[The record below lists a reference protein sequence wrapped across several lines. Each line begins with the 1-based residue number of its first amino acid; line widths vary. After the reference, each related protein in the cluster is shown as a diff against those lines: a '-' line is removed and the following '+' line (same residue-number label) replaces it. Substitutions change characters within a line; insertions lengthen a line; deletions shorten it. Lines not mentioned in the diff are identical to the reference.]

1 MAPFDTAT
9 VRYNALNNVYSFLT
23 DTIRALDSNGRVWSG
38 PFSTSVNFIAMVV
51 SDAGLASADPE
62 WWNSSI
68 LGCILIGLQP
78 RGCWQ
83 VMQRTVQWGEDSLAN
98 VFGVNCA
105 KPALYAYFACS
116 IRNRLEV
123 WDSTAWTSPTEGSQE
138 GAQWR
143 SVGNSHLKR
152 PTKLLD
158 GSRGG
163 PGFICNLLCPREDG
177 TFSIVEQARM
187 QFLSV
192 ILVAAGLM
200 APENL
205 LYLKQVMRDDFE
217 ISDRVGVVFFPLLIG
232 VAFGQFLSLTFS
244 LVSLYAVFRRNLF
257 HHSAPYV
264 IQLCSVLSWA
274 VGSICLLMLG
284 GNPRVKI
291 VDTAIPPYI
300 EVLIKA
306 AQIDTATAKSGNGR
320 NDNTE
325 NEKAIKGDVEAPWQ
339 NNIRLEFGSI
349 HGSVYIPSRGHCN
362 LPVDVVRTICRWDLE
377 LQRPLRWKLGFVWSC
392 LFLLI
397 SILLQIAGAQ
407 IATIGS
413 ESMAVALLMVTA
425 LARGRGVSGPEEWLI
440 PQWRMRRGANYG
452 AVLVGRMVSR

>member
-1 MAPFDTAT
+1 MAPFNTPT
-9 VRYNALNNVYSFLT
+9 VRSDTLKNVYSSLADST
-23 DTIRALDSNGRVWSG
+23 AALDDNGKIWSG
-38 PFSTSVNFIAMVV
+38 PISTTSVDLIAMVV

-68 LGCILIGLQP
+68 WGCILIGLQP
-78 RGCWQ
+78 RGGWQ

-163 PGFICNLLCPREDG
+163 QGFICNLLCPREGG
-177 TFSIVEQARM
+177 TFTIAEQARM

-232 VAFGQFLSLTFS
+232 VAFGQLLSLGLS
-244 LVSLYAVFRRNLF
+244 LVSLYAIFRRNLF

-284 GNPRVKI
+284 GI
-291 VDTAIPPYI
+291 
-300 EVLIKA
+300 
-306 AQIDTATAKSGNGR
+306 
-320 NDNTE
+320 
-325 NEKAIKGDVEAPWQ
+325 
-339 NNIRLEFGSI
+339 
-349 HGSVYIPSRGHCN
+349 
-362 LPVDVVRTICRWDLE
+362 
-377 LQRPLRWKLGFVWSC
+377 LG
-392 LFLLI
+392 
-397 SILLQIAGAQ
+397 
-407 IATIGS
+407 
-413 ESMAVALLMVTA
+413 
-425 LARGRGVSGPEEWLI
+425 
-440 PQWRMRRGANYG
+440 
-452 AVLVGRMVSR
+452 